1 MTQGLILLGLF
12 VVVFMMLRGFE
23 LGFQLVGSLIY
34 YGFTFIIMGLGFML
48 GVGFAIYL
56 ISLMIFG

>member
-1 MTQGLILLGLF
+1 MMQGLIMLGLF

-34 YGFTFIIMGLGFML
+34 YGCTFTIMGLGFML